1 MLASAG
7 YGPEHP
13 LKAKIMITPAGSG
26 QMLPLPM
33 NEFLQQNLK
42 PLGVD
47 LTFDVVDWGSM
58 IVARRNPA
66 TAAMSHGDNAL
77 NNSLTFLDPSQIG
90 HLSKSIYILAQWRR
104 LGRLFQSGSR

>member
-1 MLASAG
+1 
-7 YGPEHP
+7 
-13 LKAKIMITPAGSG
+13 
-26 QMLPLPM
+26 MLPLPM

-58 IVARRNPA
+58 IIARRNPA

-77 NNSLTFLDPSQIG
+77 NNSLTYTDPS
-90 HLSKSIYILAQWRR
+90 SI
-104 LGRLFQSGSR
+104 GRLFQSIYIPPNGSNWGAIPIRMPTNI